1 MAKKQGTNQEKPKKI
16 LRLFKF
22 FGTVFLVFE
31 IFKIFPKM
39 LKRGKLK
46 RFINNEK
53 RELKELATG
62 DQDVKRFWGDS
73 LLLLQHSFI
82 PSDEND
88 HRPKVLRPRSLVT
101 IAMVAIVLKLMV
113 TGFLFATYPNTAQ
126 LAAIVSGTMID
137 LTNQSRAEAGLSPL
151 QQSETLTEFARVKGQ
166 DMIDRGYFSH
176 DTPEGKRPWEW
187 IDRSA
192 YDYVYAGE
200 NLAMDFVTAEV
211 VHDAFM
217 KSPSHRRNILNPR
230 YQDVGIA
237 VLRGELNGRD
247 TILLIN
253 FFGSER
259 ANVAPIAAAQELP
272 RLTDSLEVTP
282 PDTIAGVEVTDVA
295 PASPAHE
302 GVAPPILDAQN
313 EGIIVVT
320 TKDTSTRLLVDWVI
334 EYSNIFFI
342 AFLIFMLISLALN
355 VFVKIQVQHTGMI
368 LQSSVVIA
376 LLIALLLVK
385 FHFVE
390 QVAPQLLIL

>member
-1 MAKKQGTNQEKPKKI
+1 MAKKQGTNQEKPKKK

-22 FGTVFLVFE
+22 FGAVFLVFE
-31 IFKIFPKM
+31 LFKISPKM

-62 DQDVKRFWGDS
+62 DQDVKRFWEDS

-101 IAMVAIVLKLMV
+101 IAMVAIVLKLVV
-113 TGFLFATYPNTAQ
+113 TGFLFATYPSTAQ
-126 LAAIVSGTMID
+126 LAAIVSGTMVD
-137 LTNQSRAEAGLSPL
+137 LTNQSRAEAGLAPL
-151 QQSETLTEFARVKGQ
+151 RQSETLAEFARVKGQ
-166 DMIDRGYFSH
+166 DMIDRGYFAH

-247 TILLIN
+247 TILLVN

-259 ANVAPIAAAQELP
+259 ANVAPIAAVQELP
-272 RLTDSLEVTP
+272 QLPVSPEVTP
-282 PDTIAGVEVTDVA
+282 PDTIAGAEITNVEPLA
-295 PASPAHE
+295 
-302 GVAPPILDAQN
+302 LDAQN

-320 TKDTSTRLLVDWVI
+320 TKDTSAKLLVDWVI

-355 VFVKIQVQHTGMI
+355 VFVKIQVQHAGMI